1 MGLFDKRAKNDPIDD
16 SVPRS
21 RGLVLAAD
29 APPQGAPSR
38 GRDSQGS
45 IRVLVDTTAGAHQQ
59 LTAAFSY
66 ADNHWLVAGMDA
78 PLILDPAR
86 PETFEVDWAAVPSMQ
101 QQVEANHP
109 ALADPFATSRRIAE
123 ALGITPSEKTAAQY
137 ERFQK
142 AVADAGTKPAP
153 AGRLRAVAIIAS
165 VRGRY
170 SSSDGADE
178 GGPTRT
184 SVSLLS
190 NSPAVLSV
198 AIPGEQPYAV
208 YLPKFKVP
216 KSHLTLPG
224 EPMDALVNASDRQDV
239 EILWSEMAGLGD
251 QISARVSDAARAS
264 SQLEAAMTQQV
275 EAATAQAATAGA
287 PMAGAGLSGDARQAM
302 VDNLKRSLVSIPDP
316 ATRQQVLAQYRAMGL
331 DITPEELGL

>member
-1 MGLFDKRAKNDPIDD
+1 MGLFDKRTKVDD

-21 RGLVLAAD
+21 TALVLAAD
-29 APPQGAPSR
+29 APPQGAPSH

-45 IRVLVDTTAGAHQQ
+45 IRVLVDTAAGAHQQ
-59 LTAAFSY
+59 LATTFTY
-66 ADNHWLVAGMDA
+66 ADDHWLAVGMDA
-78 PLILDPAR
+78 PVILDPSR
-86 PETFEVDWAAVPSMQ
+86 PDTFEVDWAGVPSMQ

-109 ALADPFATSRRIAE
+109 ALADPFAASRRIADL
-123 ALGITPSEKTAAQY
+123 LGITPSEKTASQY
-137 ERFQK
+137 ERLQK
-142 AVADAGTKPAP
+142 AVAEAGTKSSP
-153 AGRLRAVAIIAS
+153 AGRVAAVAIMVT

-170 SSSDGADE
+170 SSSDGGDADG
-178 GGPTRT
+178 GGPTHT

-198 AIPGEQPYAV
+198 WIPGEQPYAA

-224 EPMDALVNASDRQDV
+224 EPMPAAVSATDRHDV

-251 QISARVSDAARAS
+251 QIAARISDGARAGN
-264 SQLEAAMTQQV
+264 QFEAAMSQQV
-275 EAATAQAATAGA
+275 EAATAQAAATGA
-287 PMAGAGLSGDARQAM
+287 PMAGGGMPPAMRQM
-302 VDNLKRSLVSIPDP
+302 MIDNLKRSLNSVPDP
-316 ATRQQVLAQYRAMGL
+316 AMRQQMIAQYRTMGL